1 MKGLLS
7 IYVAISFV
15 VAGYSIFTTSGPE
28 GFGKNHVTEGL
39 MWPMSVYEYVFEP
52 EVEGGSI
59 DTLIGSV
66 FDIVESRESDYE
78 KYLTAVSFNRIILLE
93 YVESQPSLTQI
104 RVNELVKKSEKS
116 SFGEEISLGS
126 QSQLKLSDRLD
137 GLNYE
142 ELVTLGKQSYQK
154 VISIAQSRP
163 MYVLGEDCVDNLI
176 SAFRK
181 ENGQDALIRY
191 DMLQEFDEMCGL

>member
-39 MWPMSVYEYVFEP
+39 MWPMTVYEYVFEP

-59 DTLIGSV
+59 DTLIDSV

-78 KYLTAVSFNRIILLE
+78 KYLTAVSFNRIMLLE
-93 YVESQPSLTQI
+93 YVESQPSLTQT

-126 QSQLKLSDRLD
+126 QSQSKLSDRLD

>member
-15 VAGYSIFTTSGPE
+15 VAGYSIFTASGPE

-39 MWPMSVYEYVFEP
+39 MWPMTVYEYVFEP
-52 EVEGGSI
+52 EVEGGAI
-59 DTLIGSV
+59 DTLIDSV

-78 KYLTAVSFNRIILLE
+78 KYLTAVSFNRIMLLE
-93 YVESQPSLTQI
+93 YVESQPSLTQT

-126 QSQLKLSDRLD
+126 QSQSKLSDRLD

>member
-1 MKGLLS
+1 M
-7 IYVAISFV
+7 
-15 VAGYSIFTTSGPE
+15 T
-28 GFGKNHVTEGL
+28 
-39 MWPMSVYEYVFEP
+39 VYEYVFEP

-59 DTLIGSV
+59 DTLIDSV

-78 KYLTAVSFNRIILLE
+78 KYLTAVSFNRIMLLE

-126 QSQLKLSDRLD
+126 QSQSKLSDRLD